1 MIRILEVNFCEN
13 KIVKNQLVFIGF
25 PGFEEYRKFMVQK
38 HMVFIGFPGFE
49 DTFEKVQFRILNG
62 AGVLQYVLKRKRKVP
77 SGKETSRGQRFPLRP
92 YYIL

>member
-1 MIRILEVNFCEN
+1 MIRILEVNFREN

-25 PGFEEYRKFMVQK
+25 PGFEEYWKSMVKK

-49 DTFEKVQFRILNG
+49 DKFEKVQCRILNG
-62 AGVLQYVLKRKRKVP
+62 AGVLQYVLNKKQKVT
-77 SGKETSRGQRFPLRP
+77 SGKEASTSQRFPRRP